1 MADHR
6 TEVFVCDQCAEVSIR
21 LPDTLDPPCC
31 RACVNEARRAINRWA
46 RAEPTSGQLYRAQR
60 PVPTWR
66 GFDLR

>member
-31 RACVNEARRAINRWA
+31 RACVNAARKAINRWA
-46 RAEPTSGQLYRAQR
+46 KVQPSGQLYRAQR

>member
-1 MADHR
+1 MDHR
-6 TEVFVCDQCAEVSIR
+6 AEVFLCDLCAEVSIR

-60 PVPTWR
+60 HVPTWR